1 MTPRLPTLALAG
13 EALRAEA
20 RMGGLCAIH
29 GCGPLTVAAT
39 GADADHNLSGA
50 CPVVITISVPD

>member
-20 RMGGLCAIH
+20 RMGGRCAIR
-29 GCGPLTVAAT
+29 GCGPLTAAAT
-39 GADADHNLSGA
+39 GADADHTLSA
-50 CPVVITISVPD
+50 DCPMVITISVPD